1 MSDKPSVENNKNSEY
16 HVASFVAF
24 AMAEQL
30 SEVQAF
36 ITNTDGAEI
45 HATSDK
51 GKIVFTL
58 EGDSHKSIGIKIDY
72 LKDHPGLINLSPV
85 YHQYLAEDSTENQ
98 PVQIHE
104 PKQPNQVSIN

>member
-1 MSDKPSVENNKNSEY
+1 MSDKTSVGNEKKNEY
-16 HVASFVAF
+16 HVASFVAS

-30 SEVQAF
+30 TEVQTF
-36 ITNTDGAEI
+36 IADTEGAEI

-72 LKDHPGLINLSPV
+72 LKDHAGIINLSPV
-85 YHQYLAEDSTENQ
+85 YHQYLAEESNDNQ
-98 PVQIHE
+98 SVQIQE
-104 PKQPNQVSIN
+104 PEQQKTQLN